1 MARVARHVEVGR
13 AGERAAVFYLMVRG
27 YRVVERNYRNKW
39 AEIDLV
45 MQRGGT
51 LVFVEVRTHCGESL
65 SRPEETLTAEKLQ
78 RLRCN
83 AQAYAARRQW
93 RGACRIDAVCVVLAE
108 RRFGLGYRVVRLN
121 HYDNITT

>member
-13 AGERAAVFYLMVRG
+13 TGERAAVFYLMVRG

-51 LVFVEVRTHCGESL
+51 LVFVEVRTRCGESF
-65 SRPEETLTAEKLQ
+65 SKPEETLTAEKM
-78 RLRCN
+78 RKLRRN
-83 AQAYAARRQW
+83 AQAYAACHQW
-93 RGACRIDAVCVVLAE
+93 KGACRIDAVCVILAA
-108 RRFGLGYRVVRLN
+108 RRFGLGYRVARLN
-121 HYDNITT
+121 HYDNITA